1 MDAHSEW
8 PMAPG
13 GTAADGVKMP
23 FRRFVGCV
31 LLWLTFIVWNGWQLL
46 GAIWI
51 DLLFM
56 VPNPARDSPALTV
69 LAHNLWGLV
78 AAALFPILNAFNSS
92 LDPSGWGNGKH
103 LAFGCMVG
111 LLFIGPLLTLGTL
124 TRSPLCMFLA
134 VPLALML
141 GGMMAS
147 SIVFYALATTFV
159 LSTMAL
165 LRRRSGLQERIKVA
179 VARPLLM
186 PAFSEN
192 HGLDDLIRELG
203 AQSPAKVRVESVDPD
218 FRALHCWYNAQA
230 RVNRTGEGRA
240 VHGWAIWVIDV
251 GILAQHHAVWERADG
266 SLIDVT
272 PYDSDFHLDEIS
284 FAQSPKHEFDY
295 RRLEGWLSLLKRH
308 NGDFEVIDHER
319 NVLPQALGRTR
330 LEPSTEEWATI
341 QALVPT
347 AGQDRL
353 VTLGEVKQTDQ
364 KATHHLPRIEDT
376 QTPIIDRRYLCA
388 RME

>member
-23 FRRFVGCV
+23 SKRFFGCV
-31 LLWLTFIVWNGWQLL
+31 LLWLAFTFWNGWQLL
-46 GAIWI
+46 GAIRI

-56 VPNPARDSPALTV
+56 APNPARDAPALTA
-69 LAHNLWGLV
+69 LALNLWGLA

-92 LDPSGWGNGKH
+92 LHPSCWGNGKH
-103 LAFGCMVG
+103 LAFGCMAG

-124 TRSPLCMFLA
+124 TPSPLCLFLA

-141 GGMMAS
+141 GGIMAS
-147 SIVFYALATTFV
+147 SAVFYALATVFL

-165 LRRRSGLQERIKVA
+165 PRRRRGLQERIKVA
-179 VARPLLM
+179 AGRQLLT
-186 PAFSEN
+186 PAFPET
-192 HGLDDLIRELG
+192 HDLDDLIRELD
-203 AQSPAKVRVESVDPD
+203 AQSPAKVLVKSVDSD
-218 FRALHCWYNAQA
+218 FRALYCWYNAHA

-240 VHGWAIWVIDV
+240 VHGWAFWVIDV

-272 PYDSDFHLDEIS
+272 PYEFHLDEIS

-330 LEPSTEEWATI
+330 LEPSAEEWATI
-341 QALVPT
+341 RALVPI
-347 AGQDRL
+347 AGQER
-353 VTLGEVKQTDQ
+353 VGY
-364 KATHHLPRIEDT
+364 PG
-376 QTPIIDRRYLCA
+376 
-388 RME
+388 